1 MAGYVPLPAYRNPE
15 NAMLDFSGL
24 NNAVS
29 GFKDAQR
36 QNAMAEYQVGRDKV
50 QDARAGAAASR
61 AAEAFR
67 MEKQDRAIKHIAG
80 MAQMVQQAP
89 PEQQPVLWG
98 KLRSTVPD
106 FDADLQGLGV
116 DPNDHA
122 TAAQILIARARG
134 YQDPLATQK
143 AQADIAKTNAE
154 ASWYQ
159 ERPRTM
165 AGGAT
170 TAIIDRLMA
179 ENPGMS
185 LEQAVTIAKRGS
197 GVTTVGDELVD
208 RNSGAPVR
216 NVAPALAGAESA
228 KAQGEMTGKQ
238 TASAPA
244 DIQAADNALDLV
256 DKIRKH
262 PGRATGTGASSI
274 GNFIWGTSGYDF
286 QNLVEQAKSGAF
298 LTAIQQ
304 MRGLGSLSNAEGQT
318 ATQAVTRM
326 NTATTEEGFLAAVD
340 DYEKIVKQ
348 GRERAARRMSGAIQP
363 APPPNDLKAKYG
375 LE

>member
-1 MAGYVPLPAYRNPE
+1 V
-15 NAMLDFSGL
+15 
-24 NNAVS
+24 
-29 GFKDAQR
+29 AQDKR
-36 QNAMAEYQVGRDKV
+36 QEGRAD
-50 QDARAGAAASR
+50 AAASR
-61 AAEAFR
+61 ADETFKL
-67 MEKQDRAIKHIAG
+67 EKQDRAMKHLAG
-80 MAQMVQQAP
+80 LAQMVQQAP
-89 PEQQPVLWG
+89 PDQQPTMWNR
-98 KLRSTVPD
+98 LRSTVKD
-106 FDADLQGLGV
+106 FDADMQAAGV
-116 DPNDHA
+116 DPNDHV
-122 TAAQILIARARG
+122 TAAQMIVARARG
-134 YQDPLATQK
+134 YQDPMATQK
-143 AQADIAKTNAE
+143 AQAEINKTNAE

-179 ENPGMS
+179 DNPGMS

-216 NVAPALAGAESA
+216 NVAPQLAGAESA

-256 DKIRKH
+256 EKIRKH

-274 GNFIWGTSGYDF
+274 GNFVWGTSGYDF

-340 DYEKIVKQ
+340 DYAKIVQQ
-348 GRERAARRMSGAIQP
+348 GRERAAKRLPGAIQAPTAQPTTQP
-363 APPPNDLKAKYG
+363 AGTDGWTDVGGVKIRVKP
-375 LE
+375 